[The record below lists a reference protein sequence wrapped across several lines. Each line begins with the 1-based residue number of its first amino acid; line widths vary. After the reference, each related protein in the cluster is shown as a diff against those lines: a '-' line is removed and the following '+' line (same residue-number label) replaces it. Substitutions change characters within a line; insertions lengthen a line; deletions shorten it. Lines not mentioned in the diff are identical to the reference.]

1 LYILLG
7 DDLVISGS
15 RLSSSYKEIIND
27 LGMKISKTKTI
38 ESEDSFEFAKR
49 FYVKGVDYS
58 PLPIGQLKHAMSQ
71 Y

>member
-1 LYILLG
+1 
-7 DDLVISGS
+7 
-15 RLSSSYKEIIND
+15 
-27 LGMKISKTKTI
+27 MKISKTKTI